1 MNIDDNVKRRDLGAG
16 GMDLT
21 GTNQRAEIVEI
32 LRNLVGATANLHA
45 VVKGLLIAQAGMFI
59 MLLGILIVLWSRP

>member
-1 MNIDDNVKRRDLGAG
+1 MNDNVKRRDLGPG

-21 GTNQRAEIVEI
+21 GTNQRAEIVET
-32 LRNLVGATANLHA
+32 LRNLQAT
-45 VVKGLLIAQAGMFI
+45 VKGLLIAQTGVFI